1 MRLWHKDLIRVLPK
15 QQLIAQWRECCA
27 IARSIALDGKTN
39 HILINRIMEYPIE
52 HFLRYS
58 QMVYFEMVC
67 RDYNC
72 NFYNFSKWLGDV
84 EKIEIISQN
93 WPAQLT
99 AMELIRLKEDDIFY
113 NWHTD
118 RYYWQCYHNLEEK
131 FDCGGISQD
140 EWETICDEVCL
151 RL

>member
-1 MRLWHKDLIRVLPK
+1 
-15 QQLIAQWRECCA
+15 
-27 IARSIALDGKTN
+27 
-39 HILINRIMEYPIE
+39 MEYPIE

-58 QMVYFEMVC
+58 QMVYCEMMY

-72 NFYNFSKWLGDV
+72 NLYNFSRWLGDT

-93 WPAQLT
+93 WPSQLT
-99 AMELIRLKEDDIFY
+99 AMELIRLKDDDIFY

-131 FDCGGISQD
+131 YDCGGISQD